1 MNMCPRCGKTHKPED
16 RFCGFCGCNV
26 TVQNMS
32 DFVTKPAMK
41 LSDIQFDLAILYF
54 KEEKYAESVEVFQK
68 LLQEHPDNLQV
79 IDMLQRAQVA
89 LGELR

>member
-1 MNMCPRCGKTHKPED
+1 
-16 RFCGFCGCNV
+16 
-26 TVQNMS
+26 
-32 DFVTKPAMK
+32 MK

-54 KEEKYAESVEVFQK
+54 KEEKYAEAVEVFQK